1 MSGLPRAAPQPSSDR
16 LAIFGAGSWGT
27 ALAIALSSRFQSIH
41 LWARD
46 PGRAAAMNRLREN
59 RRYLPGFLLPSCV
72 RVSCDLK
79 AMLDGAGMVIL
90 AVPSHSLRSVITA
103 MRPHLA
109 LEATLVSAVKGIEEG
124 TLLRMSE
131 VIAQAAPVTSAARVA
146 VLSGP
151 TFAKEIA
158 AGEPAAVVVA
168 SEDPS
173 IGASVQHAFCT
184 PSLRLYASQDVI
196 GVELGAALKNVIAI
210 AAGICRGLGLGS
222 NTAAALV
229 TRGLA
234 EITRLALM
242 MGASPRTLS
251 GLAGLGDLVLTT
263 TGELSRNRYVGIQLG
278 QGHTLKEILASMTMI
293 AEGVA
298 TCRAARELGLRHG
311 VDLPITNKMYE
322 VLYESKDPRQALGE
336 LMNRPLTHE

>member
-1 MSGLPRAAPQPSSDR
+1 MTALASAAPSLLAER
-16 LAIFGAGSWGT
+16 LAIVGAGSWGT
-27 ALAIALSSRFQSIH
+27 ALAVALSSRFQSIH

-59 RRYLPGFLLPSCV
+59 RRYLPGFLLPPAV
-72 RVSCDLK
+72 HVSCELK
-79 AMLDGAGMVIL
+79 TTLEEASIVLIAI
-90 AVPSHSLRSVITA
+90 PSRNLRSVA
-103 MRPHLA
+103 
-109 LEATLVSAVKGIEEG
+109 EAVAPFLTSGVTVVSATKGIEEG

-131 VIAQAAPVTSAARVA
+131 VLAQTLPVSPAQIA

-158 AGEPAAVVVA
+158 AGEPAAVVIA

-173 IGASVQHAFCT
+173 TCICIQHAFCT
-184 PSLRLYASQDVI
+184 PSLRLYASQDVR

-222 NTAAALV
+222 NTAAALI

-234 EITRLALM
+234 EITRLALT

-251 GLAGLGDLVLTT
+251 GLAGLGDLVLTA
-263 TGELSRNRYVGIQLG
+263 TGELSRNRYLGIQLG
-278 QGHTLKEILASMTMI
+278 QGHTLKEVLASMTMV
-293 AEGVA
+293 AEGVG
-298 TCRAARELGLRHG
+298 TCRAARQLGQEHG
-311 VDLPITNKMYE
+311 VDLPIINKMYE
-322 VLYESKDPRQALGE
+322 VLYESKDPRQALTE